1 MGEIVNRPYNCY
13 LTADTIVNVGDDV
26 LLVRRKNEPFRG
38 IWCFPGG
45 FVDLDEKVLD
55 GALRELQEETGITNV
70 KVEVFGT
77 YADPGRDPRGRTVT
91 VVYRTHP
98 SQRPE
103 VRAGDDAAEC
113 GWFSLKNL
121 PEMAF
126 DHSKIAEDFRHC
138 LEQGAFNRNGRT

>member
-1 MGEIVNRPYNCY
+1 VGEIVKREYNCY

-38 IWCFPGG
+38 MWCFPGG
-45 FVDLDEKVLD
+45 FVEPDEKVLD
-55 GALRELQEETGITNV
+55 GALRELQEETGIANLNV
-70 KVEVFGT
+70 EEFRT
-77 YADPGRDPRGRTVT
+77 YGDPGRDPRGRTVT

-103 VRAGDDAAEC
+103 VNAGDDAAEA

-121 PEMAF
+121 PAMAF
-126 DHSKIAEDFRHC
+126 DHGKIAEDFKRF
-138 LEQGAFNRNGRT
+138 LEQGTFEKK